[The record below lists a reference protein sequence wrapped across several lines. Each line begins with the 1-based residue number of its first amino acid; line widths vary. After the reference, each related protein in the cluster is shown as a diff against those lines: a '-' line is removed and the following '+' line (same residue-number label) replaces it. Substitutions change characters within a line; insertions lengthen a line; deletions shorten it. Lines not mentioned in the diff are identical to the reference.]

1 MCHFFKRSEFQEL
14 LQGIVHGGDV
24 KRTHFLPQVFPLTPR
39 RDTQRV
45 EGTRKQ
51 LLKVYSVPSTVKG
64 AVYPRI
70 VQADQVYNVYDT
82 SSELCHVQ
90 AVCSQAC

>member
-1 MCHFFKRSEFQEL
+1 M
-14 LQGIVHGGDV
+14 VGDV
-24 KRTHFLPQVFPLTPR
+24 KRTHFLSQVFPLTPR

-45 EGTRKQ
+45 EGTREQ

-64 AVYPRI
+64 AIYPLI

-82 SSELCHVQ
+82 SWELCHI
-90 AVCSQAC
+90 